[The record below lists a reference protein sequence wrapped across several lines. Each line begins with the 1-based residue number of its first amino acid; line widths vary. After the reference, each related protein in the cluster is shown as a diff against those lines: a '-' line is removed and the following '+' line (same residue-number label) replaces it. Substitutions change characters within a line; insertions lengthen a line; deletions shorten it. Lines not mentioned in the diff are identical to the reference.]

1 MRISVVADDTGA
13 VNAKHKVQPLQRR
26 VVDEHVIRTLQKARV
41 DRSDRLEPLLYHA
54 AGHRNG
60 MPLGNADVIQALG
73 MRLGKRLQPRSGQH
87 GRRDGDD
94 GRVFVRKLRKR
105 LTEHVRKIR
114 LRRRQCAGHRVERAD
129 TVVFFR
135 RLLGIRDAPA
145 LLRHHVQ
152 QHRLTQVARP
162 AQHFLQ
168 LRLIVPVDRSDVI
181 KAHVVKHI
189 VRQDKIFHMLLDVM
203 QYPIKSGR
211 FSDSAA
217 IKPLKMQ
224 IPRLDTLLR
233 QKRCHAADVFVD
245 RHAVVIE
252 HDDHR
257 LTALPGVRQP
267 LVGQA
272 ACQRTVTD
280 EGNDVIILP
289 HERARPR
296 HTQRNGDRRG
306 GMACYECIVH
316 TFVRLREAG
325 DTAELP
331 QRRKRFAPPGQELVH
346 IALVSDVEYE
356 PVALGI
362 VDTVDCDRKLHRAEV
377 RGEMPAGFRETL
389 HQERTKFRT
398 QLRNFSRRQRLQVS
412 R

>member
-13 VNAKHKVQPLQRR
+13 VNAKHKVQPLQRC

-41 DRSDRLEPLLYHA
+41 DRCDRLESLLCHA
-54 AGHRNG
+54 AGHRDG
-60 MPLGNADVIQALG
+60 VPLGDADVIQTLG

-94 GRVFVRKLRKR
+94 GRIFVRKLRKR

-114 LRRRQCAGHRVERAD
+114 LRRRQCAGHRVKRAD
-129 TVVFFR
+129 AVVFFR

-162 AQHFLQ
+162 TQHFFQ

-257 LTALPGVRQP
+257 LTALPG
-267 LVGQA
+267 
-272 ACQRTVTD
+272 
-280 EGNDVIILP
+280 I
-289 HERARPR
+289 
-296 HTQRNGDRRG
+296 
-306 GMACYECIVH
+306 
-316 TFVRLREAG
+316 
-325 DTAELP
+325 
-331 QRRKRFAPPGQELVH
+331 
-346 IALVSDVEYE
+346 
-356 PVALGI
+356 
-362 VDTVDCDRKLHRAEV
+362 
-377 RGEMPAGFRETL
+377 
-389 HQERTKFRT
+389 
-398 QLRNFSRRQRLQVS
+398 
-412 R
+412 